1 MHLNLKLVS
10 ISMKF
15 FKKRIK
21 QLISRVLFGNFCS
34 LIIIYLVLGLLLIS
48 SDFSKLGGHLKHLI
62 QSCIR
67 PGVAQPTPSSVAGK
81 LLPHRCTRSSKR
93 GGIFSVVLS
102 TSSRYPEFLRRSVLG
117 CTDFPHFFY
126 NRRTCLKKSLQ
137 TLIYLFKARL
147 SGYFILVLLYH
158 IF

>member
-1 MHLNLKLVS
+1 MRLNLKQVS

-21 QLISRVLFGNFCS
+21 QLISRVLFFNSSSKLIVKLQVESKLF
-34 LIIIYLVLGLLLIS
+34 LIIIYLVLRLLLVS
-48 SDFSKLGGHLKHLI
+48 SDFSKLGGHLKRLI

-102 TSSRYPEFLRRSVLG
+102 TSSRCPEFLRRSVLG
-117 CTDFPHFFY
+117 CTDFPHFNF
-126 NRRTCLKKSLQ
+126 LKRDYPA
-137 TLIYLFKARL
+137 TLFLIK
-147 SGYFILVLLYH
+147 I
-158 IF
+158 IT